1 VKKSNVNYLNI
12 CYTYYRNIQNI
23 REVKYEKFVNVF
35 VVFTKM
41 KRRVLQVN
49 KWKKFLRFSVIT
61 LLLVSLIVPYEKQNS
76 AAYAKKS
83 DKPLYL
89 NPEAPVEKRVKDLL
103 KRMTLEEKV
112 GQMTQINVTR
122 LMGTGEWDRGP
133 LNPEWMKKIF
143 EENHVGSILS
153 GGGAAP
159 VPNNPEE
166 WAKLTNDI
174 QKYAIEHS
182 RLHIP
187 IIYGVD
193 AVHGHNNVLGATI
206 FPHNIGLANTWDPEL
221 VEKLSAST
229 AKAVRATGIHW
240 NFAPVADIG
249 RDIRWGRFYETFGED
264 PYLAS
269 RLSEA
274 AVKGLQGKNLSD
286 QGSVAATGK
295 HFVGYSQPLNGQ
307 DRSAA
312 DISLRTLREIFYPSF
327 KAQIDSGVKTIMV
340 NSGSING
347 IPVHAS
353 KYLLTDVL
361 RKEMGFKGV
370 VVSDWEDIMKLHT
383 VHKVAPSYKDAIRM
397 SINAGVDMS
406 MVPHDANNFTKNL
419 IELVNE
425 GKVPMK
431 RIDQAVSRILT
442 LKFELGLFEN
452 PYIDPRKATEIIN
465 KSNRELAL
473 QAARETMTL
482 LKNEG
487 NVLPLKKDVKSI
499 VVTGPSADNVANQ
512 MGGWTIGWQGATNP
526 DELPPAVTIL
536 DGIKAAVSDDTTVK
550 YVPGVPDEKDQKD
563 PAKVKTAIDEA
574 VKAALQS
581 DVVVA
586 VVGEKPY
593 AEGEG
598 DTETAELPAVQKQLV
613 QALNE
618 SGKDVILV
626 LVAGRPLIITDLVDS
641 TSAVLMAY
649 LPGTEGGNAVADV
662 LFGDY
667 NPSGKLASTWPKSI
681 GQVPIFYNHKP
692 GTKYEPLFPFGYG
705 LSYTTYEYKNLQL
718 TSVIGKKGTV
728 KVSVDITNTGKVAG
742 DEIVQLYVN
751 QEYSSVL
758 TPVKKL
764 AGFKRIHLNPGET
777 KTVTFNLPASQLA
790 IIPGDIMGTEKPV
803 VESGTYKIMVGSL
816 TKTFKIE

>member
-1 VKKSNVNYLNI
+1 MTTSNKSDGG
-12 CYTYYRNIQNI
+12 
-23 REVKYEKFVNVF
+23 EYEEFAHNSSFLWNKSGRRIPQMNERTKFF
-35 VVFTKM
+35 
-41 KRRVLQVN
+41 
-49 KWKKFLRFSVIT
+49 RFPIIA
-61 LLLVSLIVPYEKQNS
+61 LLLVSLILPYVRQDG

-89 NPEAPVEKRVKDLL
+89 NPEVPIEQRVKDLL
-103 KRMTLEEKV
+103 QRMTLEEKV
-112 GQMTQINVTR
+112 GQMTQIDVTR
-122 LMGTGEWDRGP
+122 LMGTNEWDRGP

-143 EENHVGSILS
+143 VDNHVGSILS

-174 QKYAIEHS
+174 QKYAMEHS

-206 FPHNIGLANTWDPEL
+206 FPHNIGLANAWDPEL

-229 AKAVRATGIHW
+229 AKSVRATGIHW

-269 RLSEA
+269 KLSAA
-274 AVKGLQGKNLSD
+274 AVKGLQGKKLSD
-286 QGSVAATGK
+286 QESVAATGK

-307 DRSAA
+307 DRSPA
-312 DISLRTLREIFYPSF
+312 DLSLRTLREIFYPSF
-327 KAQIDSGVKTIMV
+327 QAQIESGVKTIMI

-370 VVSDWEDIMKLHT
+370 VVSDWEDMMKLHT

-406 MVPHDANNFTKNL
+406 MVPHDADNFTKNL
-419 IELVNE
+419 IELVKE
-425 GKVPMK
+425 GKISIK
-431 RIDQAVSRILT
+431 RINQAVSRILT

-452 PYIDPRKATEIIN
+452 PYVDPKKAAEIIN
-465 KSNRELAL
+465 DSDRQLAL

-499 VVTGPSADNVANQ
+499 LVTGPSADNVANQ

-526 DELPPAVTIL
+526 NELPPAVTIL
-536 DGIKAAVSDDTTVK
+536 EGIKGAVSNNTVVK
-550 YVPGVPDEKDQKD
+550 YVPGVPDEKDEKD
-563 PAKVKTAIDEA
+563 PSKVKAAIDEA

-581 DVVVA
+581 DVVIA

-598 DTETAELPAVQKQLV
+598 NTETAELPAAQRQLI

-618 SGKDVILV
+618 TGKDVILV
-626 LVAGRPLIITDLVDS
+626 LVAGRPLMITDLVES
-641 TSAVLMAY
+641 TPAVLMAY
-649 LPGTEGGNAVADV
+649 LPGTEGGKAVADV

-705 LSYTTYEYKNLQL
+705 LSYTTYEYKNLQV
-718 TSVIGKKGTV
+718 TNIISKKGEA
-728 KVSVDITNTGKVAG
+728 KVSVDVTNTGKVAG

-751 QEYSSVL
+751 QEYRSVL
-758 TPVKKL
+758 TPVKQL

-790 IIPGDIMGTEKPV
+790 IIPGDIIGTERPV
-803 VESGTYKIMVGSL
+803 VESGTYKVMVGNL